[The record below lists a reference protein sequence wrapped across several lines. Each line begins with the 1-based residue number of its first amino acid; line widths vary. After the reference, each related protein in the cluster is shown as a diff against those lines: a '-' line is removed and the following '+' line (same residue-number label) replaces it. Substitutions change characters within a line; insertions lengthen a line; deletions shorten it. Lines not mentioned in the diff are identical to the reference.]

1 MIVKTQNIIHNVDEL
16 RPKREA
22 YYLVLGR
29 LKIKPKCIKGG
40 SPQEEE
46 LGGREKENKAML
58 FSLRPSIF

>member
-40 SPQEEE
+40 SP
-46 LGGREKENKAML
+46 
-58 FSLRPSIF
+58 